1 MMPPILA
8 LPVGAT
14 IRLTS
19 PKGYFSG
26 AFTLA
31 EPFRSFGVPWQA
43 AAALAGD
50 GDPILFF
57 SEYAPP
63 AGSNIGKG
71 YTLRI
76 DVDGVPTFYAVEVTT

>member
-31 EPFRSFGVPWQA
+31 EPFRSFGVPWQSS
-43 AAALAGD
+43 AALTGE
-50 GDPILFF
+50 GSPVLFY
-57 SEYAPP
+57 SEIEERGA
-63 AGSNIGKG
+63 NIGRG
-71 YTLRI
+71 FTLRI
-76 DVDGVPTFYAVEVTT
+76 DVGGVPTFYAVEVTT